1 MSDALRDYG
10 QRDETV
16 CVKESEEI
24 ANEKRMMS
32 ILLCLVMAVGLLPT
46 TALAAVVRDEE
57 GMISYEPAEQGV
69 YRMVCEFDGKL
80 YFAGMGNPTAT
91 LVEVDPATNEARIA
105 YYNIRYTRGVSN
117 GVHGL
122 LAYDGEILMCL
133 ATDNY
138 DGNKTPGGIIV
149 ASSNPSADL
158 NSWRVIADQ
167 DDFDGLPAV
176 MQVDGPIGNLGAGLG
191 NNSNQYVW
199 RMGVHNGEFYIGTY
213 DTSTLTYNFTQ
224 ITDGT
229 VANMEYDDISG
240 RADALH
246 DALDQV
252 LGEYKDDELLQWFL
266 NKTIFSDY
274 TAKLYQKLAGF
285 ATDMSA
291 DKNPVPDY
299 RKMLEDYESFK
310 KSVYGVLDRLTGLS
324 AKDFLANC
332 AVKNGPAIYAA
343 AEGGFASDPANGAS
357 DLSTLGFVDNLK
369 KNLRAAVDKI
379 FEVYDKMVY
388 DETIHNFVYYFGC
401 NYYAQQSERGFDLL
415 VSNDGVNFDAI
426 TRDGLGDGSNHGL
439 RCIASTSQGVFL
451 GTANPYYGTQLWLM
465 HSDADQQPEKA
476 PEVPDAKDLP
486 ESYVVRCT
494 TDNSG
499 HAAVSMSRIAGTA
512 VIGEVAKSDDGY
524 TCPVTVST
532 EAYAA
537 AYAAQT
543 GKAHTA
549 AAGSITFNMTWDGEK
564 WTAPT
569 ETDLPVIDVVCTA
582 DSGST
587 GGNTGDGGSTGG
599 STGGNT
605 GDSGSTGGAGI
616 GNVYPVEVLDSANG
630 AVTSSHKT
638 ASAGTVVT
646 IKTAPA
652 QGYALSKL
660 IARDSGGSHRE
671 NSALKSS
678 RRYLS
683 GSFFVRTHT
692 FSRVV
697 SAPAKAALTG

>member
-1 MSDALRDYG
+1 
-10 QRDETV
+10 
-16 CVKESEEI
+16 
-24 ANEKRMMS
+24 
-32 ILLCLVMAVGLLPT
+32 
-46 TALAAVVRDEE
+46 
-57 GMISYEPAEQGV
+57 
-69 YRMVCEFDGKL
+69 
-80 YFAGMGNPTAT
+80 
-91 LVEVDPATNEARIA
+91 
-105 YYNIRYTRGVSN
+105 
-117 GVHGL
+117 
-122 LAYDGEILMCL
+122 
-133 ATDNY
+133 
-138 DGNKTPGGIIV
+138 
-149 ASSNPSADL
+149 
-158 NSWRVIADQ
+158 
-167 DDFDGLPAV
+167 
-176 MQVDGPIGNLGAGLG
+176 
-191 NNSNQYVW
+191 
-199 RMGVHNGEFYIGTY
+199 MGVHNGEFYIGTY

-291 DKNPVPDY
+291 DMNPVPDY

-310 KSVYGVLDRLTGLS
+310 KSVYGVLDRLTSLS

-401 NYYAQQSERGFDLL
+401 NYYAQRSERGFDLL

-587 GGNTGDGGSTGG
+587 GGNTGDSG

-605 GDSGSTGGAGI
+605 GDGGSTGGAGI

-692 FSRVV
+692 FPRVV
-697 SAPAKAALTG
+697 PAPAKAALTG

>member
-1 MSDALRDYG
+1 
-10 QRDETV
+10 
-16 CVKESEEI
+16 
-24 ANEKRMMS
+24 
-32 ILLCLVMAVGLLPT
+32 
-46 TALAAVVRDEE
+46 
-57 GMISYEPAEQGV
+57 
-69 YRMVCEFDGKL
+69 
-80 YFAGMGNPTAT
+80 
-91 LVEVDPATNEARIA
+91 
-105 YYNIRYTRGVSN
+105 
-117 GVHGL
+117 
-122 LAYDGEILMCL
+122 
-133 ATDNY
+133 
-138 DGNKTPGGIIV
+138 
-149 ASSNPSADL
+149 
-158 NSWRVIADQ
+158 
-167 DDFDGLPAV
+167 
-176 MQVDGPIGNLGAGLG
+176 
-191 NNSNQYVW
+191 
-199 RMGVHNGEFYIGTY
+199 MGVHNGEFYIGTY

-246 DALDQV
+246 AALDQV

-310 KSVYGVLDRLTGLS
+310 KSVYGVLDRLTSLS

-587 GGNTGDGGSTGG
+587 GGNTGDSG

-616 GNVYPVEVLDSANG
+616 GNVYPVEVLGSANG

-660 IARDSGGSHRE
+660 IACDSGGSHRK

-692 FSRVV
+692 FPRVV
-697 SAPAKAALTG
+697 PAPAKAALTG

>member
-1 MSDALRDYG
+1 M
-10 QRDETV
+10 
-16 CVKESEEI
+16 
-24 ANEKRMMS
+24 
-32 ILLCLVMAVGLLPT
+32 
-46 TALAAVVRDEE
+46 
-57 GMISYEPAEQGV
+57 
-69 YRMVCEFDGKL
+69 
-80 YFAGMGNPTAT
+80 
-91 LVEVDPATNEARIA
+91 
-105 YYNIRYTRGVSN
+105 
-117 GVHGL
+117 
-122 LAYDGEILMCL
+122 
-133 ATDNY
+133 
-138 DGNKTPGGIIV
+138 
-149 ASSNPSADL
+149 
-158 NSWRVIADQ
+158 
-167 DDFDGLPAV
+167 
-176 MQVDGPIGNLGAGLG
+176 
-191 NNSNQYVW
+191 
-199 RMGVHNGEFYIGTY
+199 
-213 DTSTLTYNFTQ
+213 
-224 ITDGT
+224 
-229 VANMEYDDISG
+229 
-240 RADALH
+240 
-246 DALDQV
+246 
-252 LGEYKDDELLQWFL
+252 
-266 NKTIFSDY
+266 
-274 TAKLYQKLAGF
+274 
-285 ATDMSA
+285 
-291 DKNPVPDY
+291 
-299 RKMLEDYESFK
+299 
-310 KSVYGVLDRLTGLS
+310 
-324 AKDFLANC
+324 
-332 AVKNGPAIYAA
+332 
-343 AEGGFASDPANGAS
+343 
-357 DLSTLGFVDNLK
+357 DNLK

-439 RCIASTSQGVFL
+439 R
-451 GTANPYYGTQLWLM
+451 
-465 HSDADQQPEKA
+465 
-476 PEVPDAKDLP
+476 
-486 ESYVVRCT
+486 
-494 TDNSG
+494 
-499 HAAVSMSRIAGTA
+499 RIAGTA

-599 STGGNT
+599 S
-605 GDSGSTGGAGI
+605 GSTGGAGI

-630 AVTSSHKT
+630 TVTSSHKT

-646 IKTAPA
+646 IKTVPA

-692 FSRVV
+692 FPRVV
-697 SAPAKAALTG
+697 PAPAKAALTG